1 MNAIKKA
8 LDEIRYNIPR
18 TILEEAFISQQ
29 LRGRGLAVSLD
40 TKIRELVLDPRVL
53 VDCDIVG
60 GVEITIDLSQL
71 MPELVNPGVA
81 LYRIPKSLTQGRS
94 ITSALSLSFGR
105 GAATGIGGYSNNNSA
120 LLGAVQGV
128 LDSAL
133 PIPVVAIGD
142 VSLVGENTVMV
153 SDQYVIGGDVWLRC
167 LVSNDPELNNISP
180 ASYHNFCELSV
191 LAVKAYIFNHLI
203 IPMDEGQLHAGMQL
217 GRFREIVDG
226 YADAN
231 ELYREFLN
239 EKWRVTAFHNDPERH
254 RRHLKLILGGNY

>member
-18 TILEEAFISQQ
+18 PILEEAFIVQQ
-29 LRGRGLAVSLD
+29 VRQRGLRVSLD
-40 TKIRELVLDPRVL
+40 TKIRELVIDPRVL

-60 GVEITIDLSQL
+60 GVELSIDISSL
-71 MPELVNPGVA
+71 MPEVLDAGVL

-105 GAATGIGGYSNNNSA
+105 GAASGISGLSSNSSA
-120 LLGAVQGV
+120 LLDGLQGV
-128 LDSAL
+128 LDSAS
-133 PIPVVAIGD
+133 PIPVVAVAD
-142 VSLVGENTVMV
+142 VTLVGENTVLV
-153 SDQYVIGGDVWLRC
+153 KDQYAIPTDGWLRV
-167 LVSNDPELNNISP
+167 LVSNDPELNNIAP
-180 ASYHNFCELSV
+180 ASYHNFSQLAI
-191 LAVKAYIFNHLI
+191 LAVKAYIYNHMV

-231 ELYREFLN
+231 EMYLQFLN
-239 EKWRVTAFHNDPERH
+239 ETWRVTAFHNDPERH
-254 RRHLKLILGGNY
+254 RRHLRLILGGNY